1 MTSDLSKLLRKIL
14 EWQCPHQKPEVFG
27 LDIHSSRLRSE
38 LLKTN
43 L

>member
-14 EWQCPHQKPEVFG
+14 EWQYSHQKAEVFG

>member
-1 MTSDLSKLLRKIL
+1 MTSDLSKLLRRIL
-14 EWQCPHQKPEVFG
+14 EWQCSHQKPEMFE

-38 LLKTN
+38 FLKTN